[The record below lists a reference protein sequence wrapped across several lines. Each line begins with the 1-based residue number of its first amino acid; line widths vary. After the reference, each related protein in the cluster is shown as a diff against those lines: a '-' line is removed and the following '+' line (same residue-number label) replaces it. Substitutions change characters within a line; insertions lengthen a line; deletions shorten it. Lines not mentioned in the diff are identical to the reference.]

1 MFPPSNLSTFPLP
14 GKTPQDEADEIQ
26 RASLRFSTRTRSVKN
41 YNEDDN
47 NLWGLGSEDEEM
59 KDNLTPAPADTEE
72 GDVIEAVHDHR
83 RKEGLDPNEPEDPET
98 NMEYLIKWKG
108 WSHLHDT
115 WDTYATLKEFKG
127 FRKLENYIQRH
138 IIEEERFRANPE
150 TTKEQIE
157 QQDINLERKRDE
169 LADWKTVE
177 RIIAM
182 RESPP
187 TDEIPYP
194 HNEYF
199 CKWKGL
205 HYEDCTWEAV
215 EIISND
221 FQAEIDAF
229 LDREGSQHVP
239 HKSASLTKGR
249 SFDAIRE
256 QPGYIS
262 GGELRDY
269 QLHGL
274 NWMAYLWSKNQNGIL
289 ADEMGLGKTVQTIGL
304 LSYLFH
310 TKHLYGPY
318 LVVVPLST
326 TDNWMNEFKQWAPE
340 LNVVCYIGNRRSREV
355 IRDHEFFL
363 PGAHGSGPNSK
374 KPKIN
379 VVVSTYEIVLKD
391 RAELGAIKWTYLAVD
406 EAHRLKNSQS
416 QLHEALRDFNTVNR
430 LLITGTPLQNNVKE
444 LLSLV
449 NFLMPDMDMAELD
462 IDFSLPESDQ
472 QEKIEQLHEKLKPLM
487 LRRLKKDVEKSL
499 PSKTERIL
507 RVELSPLQMH
517 YYKHILTKNFAAL
530 QKSTEKHKKQW
541 LNIAME
547 LKKASN
553 HPYLFPDAEKPSQ
566 QKTEQLKGLVMSSGK
581 MVLLDKLLTR
591 LKEGG
596 HRVLIFSQFV
606 MMLDIL
612 SDYMA
617 LRGYPHQRL
626 DGSMKPEQRNKAIEH
641 FNAPAS
647 PDFVFLLSTRA
658 GGMGINLVTAD
669 TVIIFDSDWNP
680 QNDLQAMSRAHR
692 IGQTK
697 SVNVYRFISK
707 GTMEE
712 DIIER
717 AKRKMVLEY
726 CIIKQM
732 DTSGLSLL
740 QKGALASTA
749 AAMEKTASSSGKNKD
764 LPFDK
769 ELSAILK
776 FGAQNMFQ
784 ANENTQ
790 KLDDMDLDDILAR
803 AEHTETM
810 EVEGGES
817 LGGEDFLS
825 QFQIADYG
833 GGSELSWDEIIP
845 KDDREKFELEE
856 KKKQQEELV
865 ERAAKRNRMTY
876 QEKGDREEDDED
888 DDETGG
894 LGTDHRKKR
903 RRTTGGAT
911 ATRRKPGAANGPAD
925 TLTEKDVRALIKG
938 VQKYGNL
945 RDRYDD
951 IVADTDLEGKDRTIL
966 LAVADE
972 LMAVCVA
979 EQEKKKADTNGPHDD
994 DDVNGDSKTAKAN
1007 SKKAVLITFK
1017 GVNSVNAGQVVGRA
1031 TDLKVLADR
1040 LKSMASPEKFRLSI
1054 PLKPV
1059 QNWTCAWGQKEDAML
1074 LVGIYKHGFGSW
1086 NKIQQD
1092 LALGLQ
1098 KKFFLSSNND
1108 DEEDD
1113 GGHTHKD
1120 AKEKEEN
1127 KKAAPKAIQ
1136 LVRRGEYLLKVLR
1149 EAEEK
1154 KATYKKNANSTSK
1167 GPKRIPKTSASAT
1180 NKDASTSSRAKESL
1194 SSSRG
1199 AKESSSSSRGA
1210 KETNGSHPTSKP
1222 AKSIPATTP
1231 KSAVKVK
1238 PKSPPTPS
1246 QDQTQQEE
1254 IDSAGS
1260 NYDSFDEDE
1269 CKRLMKPVKR
1279 ELRDLKKETGKLKG
1293 PEKAAMIRECL
1304 SEIGS
1309 QIRRVV
1315 DDHPVEERPRWRK
1328 HLWFFAKHFWPNK
1341 KISHKQM
1348 IEVYEKVGANG
1359 TPTNKNGGAKDD
1371 SVKKEKSLTN
1381 GDTKLKVAAED
1392 EKLRKRYTNG
1402 EGGDESARKL
1412 KRFKGERSDGDL
1424 DDDRRDRSRRR
1435 RRDDHPV
1442 AVAVK
1447 VAVKV

>member
-1 MFPPSNLSTFPLP
+1 
-14 GKTPQDEADEIQ
+14 
-26 RASLRFSTRTRSVKN
+26 
-41 YNEDDN
+41 
-47 NLWGLGSEDEEM
+47 
-59 KDNLTPAPADTEE
+59 
-72 GDVIEAVHDHR
+72 
-83 RKEGLDPNEPEDPET
+83 
-98 NMEYLIKWKG
+98 MEYLIKWKG

-115 WDTYATLKEFKG
+115 WDTYLNLREFKG

-138 IIEEERFRANPE
+138 IIDEERFRANPE

-157 QQDINLERKRDE
+157 QQDINLERRRDE
-169 LADWKTVE
+169 LKDWKTVE
-177 RIIAM
+177 RIIAT
-182 RESPP
+182 RDAQP
-187 TDEIPYP
+187 TEEYAYA
-194 HNEYF
+194 HCEYF

-205 HYEDCTWEAV
+205 HYEDCTWEASDSICN
-215 EIISND
+215 E

-229 LDREGSQHVP
+229 LDREGSQRVP
-239 HKSASLTKGR
+239 HKSTPLAKGR
-249 SFDAIRE
+249 SFDAMRE
-256 QPGYIS
+256 QPVYIA

-326 TDNWMNEFKQWAPE
+326 TENWMNEFKQWAPE

-355 IRDHEFFL
+355 IREHEFFF
-363 PGAHGSGPNSK
+363 PASQGK

-379 VVVSTYEIVLKD
+379 VVVTTYEIVLKD

-406 EAHRLKNSQS
+406 EAHRLKNSES
-416 QLHEALRDFNTVNR
+416 QLHEALRDFHTANR

-462 IDFSLPESDQ
+462 IDFTLPESDQ
-472 QEKIEQLHEKLKPLM
+472 QKKIEQLHEKLKPLM

-517 YYKHILTKNFAAL
+517 YYKHILTKNFGAL
-530 QKSTEKHKKQW
+530 QKSTEKQKKQW

-566 QKTEQLKGLVMSSGK
+566 LKGEQLKGLVMSSGK
-581 MVLLDKLLTR
+581 MVLLDKLLMR
-591 LKEGG
+591 LKDGG

-617 LRGYPHQRL
+617 LRGHPHQRL

-641 FNAPAS
+641 FNAPGS

-697 SVNVYRFISK
+697 AVNVYRFISK

-740 QKGALASTA
+740 QKGALATTA
-749 AAMEKTASSSGKNKD
+749 AAMEKSSSSTGRNKEMPFNKD
-764 LPFDK
+764 

-810 EVEGGES
+810 GGEGGES
-817 LGGEDFLS
+817 LGGEDFLA

-833 GGSELSWDEIIP
+833 GGSELSWEEIIP
-845 KDDREKFELEE
+845 KDDREKFESEE
-856 KKKQQEELV
+856 KTKQQQDLL
-865 ERAAKRNRMTY
+865 ERAAKRNRMKY
-876 QEKGDREEDDED
+876 NEKGDREDDDDD

-903 RRTTGGAT
+903 RRTATGA
-911 ATRRKPGAANGPAD
+911 AAASKRRAAGANGPAD
-925 TLTEKDVRALIKG
+925 ALNEKDMRALIKG
-938 VQKYGNL
+938 VQKFGSVRN
-945 RDRYDD
+945 RYED
-951 IVADTDLEGKDRTIL
+951 IVADADLEGKDREVV

-972 LMAVCVA
+972 LMRVCEDA
-979 EQEKKKADTNGPHDD
+979 IAGHKRGDMNGHMHDD
-994 DDVNGDSKTAKAN
+994 DGDANGDGKSTAKTN
-1007 SKKAVLITFK
+1007 KKAILISFK
-1017 GVNSVNAGQVVGRA
+1017 GVNGVNAGQVIGRA
-1031 TDLKVLADR
+1031 VDLKVLADR
-1040 LKSMASPEKFRLSI
+1040 LKGMSSPEKFRLSI

-1059 QNWTCAWGQKEDAML
+1059 QNWTCPWGQKEDAML
-1074 LVGIYKHGFGSW
+1074 LVGIYKHGVGSW

-1092 LALGLQ
+1092 PTLGLQ
-1098 KKFFLSSNND
+1098 KKFFLSSSND
-1108 DEEDD
+1108 DDDED
-1113 GGHTHKD
+1113 GGHHHRD
-1120 AKEKEEN
+1120 AKEKDEF
-1127 KKAAPKAIQ
+1127 KKMAPKAIQ
-1136 LVRRGEYLLKVLR
+1136 LVRRCEYLLKVLR

-1154 KATYKKNANSTSK
+1154 KASFKKSVGSPAK
-1167 GPKRIPKTSASAT
+1167 IPKRIPKAPTTTAE
-1180 NKDASTSSRAKESL
+1180 KGIP
-1194 SSSRG
+1194 SSSRFT
-1199 AKESSSSSRGA
+1199 
-1210 KETNGSHPTSKP
+1210 KETNGPPATSKSAKPTSPVVTKP
-1222 AKSIPATTP
+1222 AS
-1231 KSAVKVK
+1231 K
-1238 PKSPPTPS
+1238 PKSKSPPSLPQEQHP
-1246 QDQTQQEE
+1246 QDES
-1254 IDSAGS
+1254 DGDAS
-1260 NYDSFDEDE
+1260 NYESFDEAG
-1269 CKRLMKPVKR
+1269 CKKLLKPVKR
-1279 ELRDLKKETGKLKG
+1279 QLQNLKRESNKLQG
-1293 PEKAAMIRECL
+1293 HEKASMIRECL
-1304 SEIGS
+1304 GAIGG
-1309 QIRRVV
+1309 QIQRIVEGKPV
-1315 DDHPVEERPRWRK
+1315 DDRPRWRK
-1328 HLWFFAKHFWPNK
+1328 HLWFFAKHFWPTT
-1341 KISHKQM
+1341 KISHKQL
-1348 IEVYEKVGANG
+1348 IELSEKLAVGTNG
-1359 TPTNKNGGAKDD
+1359 APPSKNGNVNDG
-1371 SVKKEKSLTN
+1371 VKKEKTSTYDESRPK
-1381 GDTKLKVAAED
+1381 GGAED
-1392 EKLRKRYTNG
+1392 ERPRKRHLNG
-1402 EGGDESARKL
+1402 VDDGDDNGRSGDRKRKQRSKGGGDAMTAIDR
-1412 KRFKGERSDGDL
+1412 GPAHDL
-1424 DDDRRDRSRRR
+1424 DRGPVRGQGIEILSGRRIATITGILRTIIRRR
-1435 RRDDHPV
+1435 G
-1442 AVAVK
+1442 
-1447 VAVKV
+1447 